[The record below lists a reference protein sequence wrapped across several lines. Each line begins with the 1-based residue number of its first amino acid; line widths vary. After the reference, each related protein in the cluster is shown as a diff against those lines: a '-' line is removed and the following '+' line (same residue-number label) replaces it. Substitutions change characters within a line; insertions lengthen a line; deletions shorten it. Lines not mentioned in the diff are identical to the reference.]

1 MDKKQ
6 GQDKLIIGGKEFSSR
21 FILGSGGY
29 HSDFIKAAVEE
40 GGAEIVTM
48 AVRRAQPGVENI
60 LRFIPDH
67 VTLMASTSGARDARE
82 AVRAARLAREM
93 GASDFVKVEIM
104 RDQRYQ
110 LPDSL
115 EVVRATEELV
125 EEGFKV
131 MACVMPDLYIA
142 RDLVNSGAA
151 AIMPLASPRGSNRGL
166 ASKEFIQMLINEI
179 EIPVIIDAGLG
190 RPSQACEVMEMGA
203 DAVSCNSGVATSGD
217 IPMMAKAFGEAV
229 RAGRR
234 ACLAGLGRVL
244 ESGADPAIVSKGFI
258 SE

>member
-1 MDKKQ
+1 MEQNRDT
-6 GQDKLIIGGKEFSSR
+6 LVIGGKEFHSR

-29 HSDFIKAAVEE
+29 HADFIRAAVEE
-40 GGAEIVTM
+40 AGAEIVTM
-48 AVRRAQPGVENI
+48 AVRRAQPGIENI
-60 LRFIPDH
+60 LDFIPEH
-67 VTLMASTSGARDARE
+67 ITLMANTSGARDARE
-82 AVRAARLAREM
+82 AVRAARLAREL

-104 RDQRYQ
+104 RDSRYRM
-110 LPDSL
+110 PDNL
-115 EVVRATEELV
+115 EVVRATEELA

-142 RDLVNSGAA
+142 RDLVNSGASA
-151 AIMPLASPRGSNRGL
+151 VMPLASPRGSNRGL

-179 EIPVIIDAGLG
+179 DIPVIVDAGLG

-203 DAVSCNSGVATSGD
+203 DAVSCNSGVATAGN
-217 IPMMAKAFGEAV
+217 IPMMAKAFAEAV
-229 RAGRR
+229 RAGRS

-244 ESGADPAIVSKGFI
+244 ENGADPLEPLKGFI

>member
-1 MDKKQ
+1 MTVDN
-6 GQDKLIIGGKEFSSR
+6 GQDKLLIGGKEFNSR

-29 HSDFIKAAVEE
+29 HADFIRAAVEE
-40 GGAEIVTM
+40 AGAEIVTM
-48 AVRRAQPGVENI
+48 AVRRADPGTESI
-60 LRFIPDH
+60 LDFIPDN
-67 VTLMASTSGARDARE
+67 VTLMANTSGARDARE
-82 AVRAARLAREM
+82 AVRAARLAREL

-104 RDQRYQ
+104 RNRRY
-110 LPDSL
+110 LIPDNL
-115 EVVRATEELV
+115 EVVKATEKLA

-151 AIMPLASPRGSNRGL
+151 AIMPMASPRGSNRGL
-166 ASKEFIQMLINEI
+166 ASREFIQMLINEI

-203 DAVSCNSGVATSGD
+203 DAVSCNSGVATAGN
-217 IPMMAKAFGEAV
+217 IPMMARAFGEAV

-244 ESGADPAIVSKGFI
+244 EQGADPLPLKAFI
-258 SE
+258 GE

>member
-1 MDKKQ
+1 MENGRDQ
-6 GQDKLIIGGKEFSSR
+6 LVIGGKSFNSR

-29 HSDFIKAAVEE
+29 HADSIRMAVDEA
-40 GGAEIVTM
+40 GVEIVTM
-48 AVRRAQPGVENI
+48 SVRRAQPETESI
-60 LRFIPDH
+60 LNYIPDH
-67 VTLMASTSGARDARE
+67 VTLMANTSGARDARE
-82 AVRAARLAREM
+82 AVRAARLAREL

-104 RDQRYQ
+104 RDPKYMT
-110 LPDSL
+110 PDNL
-115 EVVRATEELV
+115 EVVRATEELA

-131 MACVMPDLYIA
+131 LACVMPDLYIA
-142 RDLVNSGAA
+142 RDLINSGAA
-151 AIMPLASPRGSNRGL
+151 AVMPIAAPRGSNRGL

-179 EIPVIIDAGLG
+179 DIPVIIDAGLG

-203 DAVSCNSGVATSGD
+203 DAVSCNSGVATSGN

-244 ESGADPAIVSKGFI
+244 EAGASPFPPVQGFI

>member
-1 MDKKQ
+1 MENKRDT
-6 GQDKLIIGGKEFSSR
+6 LMIGGKAFNSR

-29 HSDFIKAAVEE
+29 HADFIRAAIEE
-40 GGAEIVTM
+40 AGAEIVTM
-48 AVRRAQPGVENI
+48 AVRRVQPGKENI
-60 LRFIPDH
+60 LDFIPEH
-67 VTLMASTSGARDARE
+67 VTLMANTSGARDARE
-82 AVRAARLAREM
+82 AVRAARLAREL

-104 RDQRYQ
+104 RDTRYMM
-110 LPDSL
+110 PDNL
-115 EVVRATEELV
+115 EVVRATEELA

-142 RDLVNSGAA
+142 RDLVNSGASA
-151 AIMPLASPRGSNRGL
+151 VMPLASPRGSNRGL

-179 EIPVIIDAGLG
+179 DIPVIVDAGLE
-190 RPSQACEVMEMGA
+190 RPSQACEAMEMGA
-203 DAVSCNSGVATSGD
+203 DAVSCNSGVATAGN

-244 ESGADPAIVSKGFI
+244 EDGADPSGSMEGFI